1 MDRQL
6 HLLFMDDEQLLHDL
20 FTRLFSRLG
29 IRVPSCSNAASA
41 IETLKLQ
48 TTEDL
53 ERYVILQTLKET
65 SGNQQRAAEMPGIS
79 ARTLRNR
86 LRKERRGGNRGL
98 E

>member
-1 MDRQL
+1 MDRQINL
-6 HLLFMDDEQLLHDL
+6 HFVDDEQLLHDL

-29 IRVPSCSNAASA
+29 IRVTSCSNAAGA
-41 IETLKLQ
+41 IETLK
-48 TTEDL
+48 
-53 ERYVILQTLKET
+53 LQTLKET

-86 LRKERRGGNRGL
+86 LRKERRGGHRGL